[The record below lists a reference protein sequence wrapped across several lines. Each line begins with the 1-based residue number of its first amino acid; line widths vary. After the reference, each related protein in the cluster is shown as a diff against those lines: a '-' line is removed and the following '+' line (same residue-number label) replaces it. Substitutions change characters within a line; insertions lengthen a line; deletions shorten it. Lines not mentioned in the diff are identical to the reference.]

1 MEATVDAILKK
12 LEALCSKDPGA
23 VAKVRQLPVD
33 QILGVSTR
41 DIRTYAKTIGKN
53 EALAEA
59 LWQVPYLEAKALA
72 ILLIEPKTVS
82 SELIDKWVHEI
93 ADWSTC
99 DLFVKTV
106 MVPRP
111 EAVDWVVKWS
121 RQTKLYVKRA
131 GLALMANLS
140 MRAKTFDADTAST
153 FCAIIEDAANDPRDH
168 VRQATCWALRE
179 FGKSNS
185 ESHER
190 ACLIAL
196 DLIESEDP
204 ARAWV
209 GRCAYRELEI
219 LIKIPE
225 RRRLISRHSK
235 TARKYV
241 DPTESEP
248 D

>member
-1 MEATVDAILKK
+1 MET
-12 LEALCSKDPGA
+12 
-23 VAKVRQLPVD
+23 
-33 QILGVSTR
+33 
-41 DIRTYAKTIGKN
+41 
-53 EALAEA
+53 
-59 LWQVPYLEAKALA
+59 KALA
-72 ILLIEPKTVS
+72 ILTVPTSAADADLIA
-82 SELIDKWVHEI
+82 IWV
-93 ADWSTC
+93 ADLTDWSTC

-111 EAVDWVVKWS
+111 DAVDWVMKWS
-121 RQTKLYVKRA
+121 TQTKLYVKRA

-153 FCAIIEDAANDPRDH
+153 FCAIMEDAANDPRDH

-248 D
+248 E

>member
-1 MEATVDAILKK
+1 MEATVDAILKNLK
-12 LEALCSKDPGA
+12 TMCSKDPVA
-23 VAKVRQLPVD
+23 VAKVRQVPAD

-41 DIRTYAKTIGKN
+41 DIRTFAKSVGKN
-53 EALAEA
+53 SALAEA
-59 LWQVPYLEAKALA
+59 LWRTPYLETKALA

-106 MVPRP
+106 MVPCP
-111 EAVDWVVKWS
+111 DAVDWVVKWA

-140 MRAKTFDADTAST
+140 LRAKTFDADTAST

-196 DLIESEDP
+196 NLIESEDP
-204 ARAWV
+204 ARVWV

-219 LIKIPE
+219 LIKVPE

-241 DPTESEP
+241 DPIESKS